1 LGLVCGLT
9 AAAIPFLLAAFLIR
23 KSWVFYFGLVR
34 FFSFF
39 FLVFLCFGGDMSPYL
54 AWYYVLSF
62 FFCFLPFPSFVF
74 SCVDVLRWFGAALVR
89 LFFLFSV

>member
-1 LGLVCGLT
+1 
-9 AAAIPFLLAAFLIR
+9 
-23 KSWVFYFGLVR
+23 
-34 FFSFF
+34 
-39 FLVFLCFGGDMSPYL
+39 MSPYL

-89 LFFLFSV
+89 LFFLFSIFFCFCRVCYVGSHFSHTFPTSTISVSHAQIVGEFFLFSV